1 MFSRHSVAVTLALLT
16 ASCTAP
22 VAQQPQ
28 GGTGRVATWSAPM
41 LLRYAALFVDA
52 EALRGSIAETPVIID
67 GEFGE
72 QVIEQR
78 LLLVGGADLTMQVTV
93 RGTLRTLL
101 RSGVPTDEVSL
112 SRSAL
117 IAQGIRHLAAVGIA
131 LPAGLPEVQDLG
143 GRQILFWERRVD
155 GVRVPGDGLRVVLA
169 ASGELVGI
177 AQPAPAPLAPA
188 PAEGARATR
197 AAALMAAAL
206 RLPEGGSLDGTAELA
221 WIAAGRAGGDEP
233 SEAVRRLA
241 WVVGCELAAGQSCAI
256 RLDAASLD
264 LLGWD
269 WTP

>member
-1 MFSRHSVAVTLALLT
+1 
-16 ASCTAP
+16 
-22 VAQQPQ
+22 
-28 GGTGRVATWSAPM
+28 M
-41 LLRYAALFVDA
+41 LLRYAALFVDSD
-52 EALRGSIAETPVIID
+52 ALRGSIAESPVIIE

-72 QVIEQR
+72 QLIEQR

-101 RSGVPTDEVSL
+101 RSGVPTDEVAL
-112 SRSAL
+112 SRGAL

-155 GVRVPGDGLRVVLA
+155 GVRVLGDGLRVVLA
-169 ASGELVGI
+169 ANGELVGI

-188 PAEGARATR
+188 PAEEARATR
-197 AAALMAAAL
+197 AAALMAAVV
-206 RLPEGGSLDGTAELA
+206 RLPEGGNLTGTAELA
-221 WIAAGRAGGDEP
+221 WVAAGRAGGDEAV
-233 SEAVRRLA
+233 ETVRRLA
-241 WVVGCELAAGQSCAI
+241 WVVGCELPAGQSCAV
-256 RLDAASLD
+256 RLDATSLD